1 MCLILLFIVC
11 IGMVASRPW
20 TSTEPNLK
28 ELQEKLYQQWPGVS
42 DERLADAEL
51 DNAYELFKFKTK
63 KPISN
68 IFTDSFNQIMTK
80 KSYTMRV

>member
-11 IGMVASRPW
+11 FGMVASRPL

-28 ELQEKLYQQWPGVS
+28 ELQEKLYEQWPGVS
-42 DERLADAEL
+42 NERLADAEL
-51 DNAYELFKFKTK
+51 DTAYDLFKFKTK

-68 IFTDSFNQIMTK
+68 IITDSINQIMTK
-80 KSYTMRV
+80 NS